1 MEISSRAVYQDEI
14 DKDETE
20 KILDGNQRLDG
31 QNTEANSIKE
41 QTVYYDIR
49 FGAILPGEKETI
61 KVIINLEIQLDDTPG
76 YPIVKRGFY
85 YCGRMIS
92 EQYGTVFTKEEY
104 DKLEKVYSIW
114 ICPSPVRKR
123 KNGIFRYHIME
134 DTIVGESYTDS
145 DDYDMIEVI
154 IHRIT
159 IVGRKG
165 TSGFYYYVDGH
176 LTKEEAVLQSENKKL
191 IYVNKITL

>member
-31 QNTEANSIKE
+31 QNTEANYIKE

-165 TSGFYYYVDGH
+165 TSGFYYYVDGY